1 MPLDQGPS
9 ALTCCN
15 ITKTTCRKR
24 HPVHRHEEVSSG
36 KERVPGRQKQSL
48 KVGQGCHLCIQT
60 ACHSLS
66 GLSHPLL
73 VPPEF
78 LTSLPSS
85 CHYRDESQKQQQR
98 CKHRLAPKSGEGG
111 RKVRKKRKG
120 NGNQKEKTNLRRAE
134 STAHVSRGAKQ
145 VITKLG
151 PYEGEKAPSMMG
163 DRTMRLIPLRLS
175 ENKSQGCHIHQ
186 FFFKGKPEI

>member
-36 KERVPGRQKQSL
+36 KERVPGRQKPSL

-73 VPPEF
+73 VHQNF
-78 LTSLPSS
+78 SLPCQVPVTIEMRARRSS
-85 CHYRDESQKQQQR
+85 KDANTDWLLKVGKE
-98 CKHRLAPKSGEGG
+98 GERSEKRGKEMG
-111 RKVRKKRKG
+111 IKRKKQIFVG
-120 NGNQKEKTNLRRAE
+120 QSPQHMCL
-134 STAHVSRGAKQ
+134 
-145 VITKLG
+145 
-151 PYEGEKAPSMMG
+151 EG
-163 DRTMRLIPLRLS
+163 LS
-175 ENKSQGCHIHQ
+175 K
-186 FFFKGKPEI
+186 